1 MRSSLVAALVSCA
14 EGSFRCKVR
23 PFLAGLSCDELQF
36 IAEYLGAWI
45 LDCSAE
51 CCHSRQEL
59 AFRIADFQRARGLRT
74 RGGSEDLEHKT
85 ILLLEYLCRSGL
97 GGFPVRVRTA

>member
-14 EGSFRCKVR
+14 KASFRRRVR
-23 PFLAGLSCDELQF
+23 RFLAGLSCDELQF
-36 IAEYLGAWI
+36 IAEYLGSWI
-45 LDCSAE
+45 LDYSND

-74 RGGSEDLEHKT
+74 RSGSDDLEHKT

-97 GGFPVRVRTA
+97 GRFPVRVRTA